1 MTQEVY
7 GSGFVP
13 GETVSGVV
21 RSTPLPL
28 EPVVAD
34 AEGNVTLT
42 FPVDEAFDLGAHA
55 VYLTGSVSGE
65 LGADQL
71 ATGFVVMDMAD
82 GFLVTPGGSVI
93 RWPGASAPALTG
105 AGSSGGLARTGA
117 DDLGAGLLAGAL
129 LLLTGAGL
137 LAVRRRTGEG

>member
-42 FPVDEAFDLGAHA
+42 FPVDEAFDLGVHA
-55 VYLTGSVSGE
+55 VYLTGSLSGE

-93 RWPGASAPALTG
+93 RWPDAAVPAPTG